1 MPVTLEFL
9 AGVALVLVGCP
20 PTGMGDPEAAALRS
34 ALDAASDADAV
45 VLHGGDG
52 AFLPGVELTR
62 LARTTVAEL
71 RARAE
76 LFRRLCEAVALL
88 PVPVVAAIGG
98 HAFGGG
104 CAVALACD
112 ARVLVAG
119 GSLVRVTA
127 ADVDRAVLTGR
138 RVGAAEALRT
148 GLVDQV
154 VSPCALLA
162 SARDLALSHAADKP
176 RKRVQEY
183 ARLR

>member
-1 MPVTLEFL
+1 M
-9 AGVALVLVGCP
+9 
-20 PTGMGDPEAAALRS
+20 
-34 ALDAASDADAV
+34 
-45 VLHGGDG
+45 
-52 AFLPGVELTR
+52 
-62 LARTTVAEL
+62 
-71 RARAE
+71 
-76 LFRRLCEAVALL
+76 
-88 PVPVVAAIGG
+88 
-98 HAFGGG
+98 
-104 CAVALACD
+104 
-112 ARVLVAG
+112 
-119 GSLVRVTA
+119 TA